1 MPKVW
6 SAKSVLRVQKG
17 RLWQAANVESVVPLR
32 LDGLLA
38 CCLCWCV
45 LRSPIT
51 SLTRRC
57 LGLARFGTFQRQSG
71 HVRSSFLPS
80 KGLDMSHISKQF
92 RLVGT
97 SLTRSKKTDFQVPC
111 SLWHRVRSQAT
122 PFKSVIMACTSSR
135 KCLATSCSAW
145 INVSEVGAHGPVQ
158 LFKPEIHGVRLGFCK
173 PGLHYW
179 WQSHDQLPIEH
190 SGLSSCASMAVALL
204 FGI

>member
-32 LDGLLA
+32 LDGRLA

-97 SLTRSKKTDFQVPC
+97 SLTRSKKPT
-111 SLWHRVRSQAT
+111 
-122 PFKSVIMACTSSR
+122 FKFLVAFGTGAIPSYALQERYHGMYSSR

-179 WQSHDQLPIEH
+179 WQSHDQLPVEH